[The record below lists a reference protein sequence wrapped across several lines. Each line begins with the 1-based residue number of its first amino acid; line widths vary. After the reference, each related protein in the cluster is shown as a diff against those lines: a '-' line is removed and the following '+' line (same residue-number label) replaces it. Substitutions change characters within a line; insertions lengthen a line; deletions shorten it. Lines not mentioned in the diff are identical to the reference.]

1 MAELQFSGS
10 RRDLAAEKG
19 VGVCALAMERKGEGK
34 TSECSGRKKLT
45 LSLKMNE
52 KMGNPRV
59 AA

>member
-19 VGVCALAMERKGEGK
+19 VGVRASAMERQGEGK
-34 TSECSGRKKLT
+34 SRECRGRRKLT